1 MDIIFITSRFP
12 FPIDKGDKLRAY
24 YQIKELSKVH
34 NVYLLSISEKNLN
47 QNDINK
53 LKEVCS
59 DIHIFKINLFKRIL
73 NLFKTFINNKPFQV
87 NYFYSKS
94 IQRNID
100 NIIKEVQPDHII
112 CQLIRT
118 AMYMKNQHQIPS
130 TIDYMDALSKG
141 IQRRIPIA
149 SFWMKPILKMEFE
162 RLKKFENLAYEFFE
176 NHIIISKSDR
186 NSIAHNKSSK
196 IKIIANGIDTEIF
209 KKYKFKKKY
218 DLVFIGNLNYVPNID
233 TALYIG
239 NTIVPELRKT
249 YPDIKIL
256 IAGSNP
262 SNKVKKLSNENITIS
277 GWVEDIKEAY
287 LSGKIFF
294 APMKI
299 GTGLQN
305 KLLEAMSLEI
315 PCITSPL
322 ANKALGAINNNHILI
337 GNNSQE
343 HINHIKYCLENNSA
357 AEHLGANGRV
367 FVKKNFSW
375 NKSNELLLNVLSKT
389 NQ

>member
-34 NVYLLSISEKNLN
+34 NVYLISISEKNLN

>member
-1 MDIIFITSRFP
+1 M
-12 FPIDKGDKLRAY
+12 
-24 YQIKELSKVH
+24 
-34 NVYLLSISEKNLN
+34 
-47 QNDINK
+47 
-53 LKEVCS
+53 
-59 DIHIFKINLFKRIL
+59 
-73 NLFKTFINNKPFQV
+73 
-87 NYFYSKS
+87 
-94 IQRNID
+94 
-100 NIIKEVQPDHII
+100 
-112 CQLIRT
+112 
-118 AMYMKNQHQIPS
+118 
-130 TIDYMDALSKG
+130 
-141 IQRRIPIA
+141 
-149 SFWMKPILKMEFE
+149 
-162 RLKKFENLAYEFFE
+162 
-176 NHIIISKSDR
+176 
-186 NSIAHNKSSK
+186 
-196 IKIIANGIDTEIF
+196 
-209 KKYKFKKKY
+209 
-218 DLVFIGNLNYVPNID
+218 VFIGNLNYVPNID

>member
-34 NVYLLSISEKNLN
+34 NVHLLSISDKNLN

>member
-34 NVYLLSISEKNLN
+34 NVYLLSISDKNLN
-47 QNDINK
+47 QTDINK

-186 NSIAHNKSSK
+186 KSIAHNKSSK

>member
-34 NVYLLSISEKNLN
+34 NVHLLSISDKNLN

-73 NLFKTFINNKPFQV
+73 NLFKTFINKKPFQV

>member
-1 MDIIFITSRFP
+1 MEIIFITSRFP

-24 YQIKELSKVH
+24 YQIKELSKDH
-34 NVYLLSISEKNLN
+34 NVHLLSISDKNLN
-47 QNDINK
+47 EKDTIK
-53 LKEVCS
+53 LMELCS
-59 DIHIFKINLFKRIL
+59 GVHTFKINLFKRIL

-141 IQRRIPIA
+141 IQRRIPI
-149 SFWMKPILKMEFE
+149 SNFWMKPILKMEFE

-176 NHIIISKSDR
+176 NHIIISKADR
-186 NSIAHNKSSK
+186 ESIAHPKNSK

-209 KKYKFKKKY
+209 KKHKFKKKY
-218 DLVFIGNLNYVPNID
+218 DLVFIGNLNYVPNVD

-239 NTIVPELRKT
+239 NKIIPELIKT
-249 YPDIKIL
+249 YPDIKVL

-262 SNKVKKLSNENITIS
+262 NNKVKKLSNKNITIS

-322 ANKALGAINNNHILI
+322 ANKALGAINNHNILI

-343 HINHIKYCLENNSA
+343 HIAHIRYCLENDTA
-357 AEHLGANGRV
+357 AKYIGLNGRA
-367 FVKKNFSW
+367 FVSENFSW
-375 NKSNELLLNVLSKT
+375 NKANELLLNVLSKT